1 MKVLIVDDE
10 LNIRT
15 SLSQFFSVYD
25 IDSELAEN
33 GLVAQRLL
41 LSDSFDAMVV
51 DLKMPGMDGLELIEW
66 MRDQFYDI
74 PVIMVSAHG
83 EITDAVTALKV
94 GAADYIVKP
103 FDPQELVD
111 KIIKM
116 VEAHQVNHLVTDEIV
131 DDISFIGSTPEMITI
146 KKDIT
151 KYAKTKSTILIT
163 GESGTGKNVIAKEIH
178 KLSFGE
184 DGPFQ
189 AINIGGVQ
197 ANLIESE
204 LFGHEK
210 GAFTGAIAQKKGL
223 FELASGGTLF
233 LDELGDLSLELQVKL
248 LTVLQDKQI
257 QRLGS
262 TKKIDI
268 DVRIIAATNKDLE
281 KMAFEENTFRQDLFY
296 RLNVLR
302 IKIPPLRDRLEDIPA
317 LAAQILKKKK
327 HNIGKDFIEGFSPNA
342 IMKLKS
348 ASYFGNIRELENV
361 LERAIIYSEDELIHE
376 DDIRFEENS
385 KYNIVAQTTSHKSN
399 SEFKS
404 LKEMEREQIIESLHR
419 WAGNKTKAAEELGI
433 SRRTLINKIND
444 YEIAEFKKTK

>member
-15 SLSQFFSVYD
+15 SLSQFFSVYE

-41 LSDSFDAMVV
+41 LSDNFDAMVV
-51 DLKMPGMDGLELIEW
+51 DLKMPGMDGLELIGW
-66 MRDQFYDI
+66 MREQFYDI

-83 EITDAVTALKV
+83 EITDAVTALKG

-111 KIIKM
+111 KITKM
-116 VEAHQVNHLVTDEIV
+116 VEAHKVNHLVTDELV
-131 DDISFIGSTPEMITI
+131 EDISFIGETPEMLNI
-146 KKDIT
+146 KKDIA

-178 KLSFGE
+178 KLSFGD

-197 ANLIESE
+197 ANLLESE

-210 GAFTGAIAQKKGL
+210 GAFTGATAQKKGL

-248 LTVLQDKQI
+248 LTVIQDKQI

-302 IKIPPLRDRLEDIPA
+302 IKIPPLRERIDDIPA

-342 IMKLKS
+342 IRKLKS
-348 ASYFGNIRELENV
+348 SNYFGNIRELENV
-361 LERAIIYSEDELIHE
+361 LERAIIYSEDTLIHE
-376 DDIRFEENS
+376 DDIRFEETS
-385 KYNIVAQTTSHKSN
+385 IYNMVSSSSYKSN
-399 SEFKS
+399 TEFKS

-419 WAGNKTKAAEELGI
+419 WAGNKTKASEELGI

-444 YEIAEFKKTK
+444 YEIDEFRKNK

>member
-10 LNIRT
+10 LNIRV

-41 LSDSFDAMVV
+41 LTDNFDAMVV
-51 DLKMPGMDGLELIEW
+51 DLKMPGMDGLELIGW
-66 MRDQFYDI
+66 MREQSYDI

-83 EITDAVTALKV
+83 EITDAVTALKG

-103 FDPQELVD
+103 FDPQELVE
-111 KIIKM
+111 KISNM
-116 VEAHQVNHLVTDEIV
+116 VEANQVNHLVTDELV
-131 DDISFIGSTPEMITI
+131 EYISFIGETPEMLNI
-146 KKDIT
+146 KKDIA

-178 KLSFGE
+178 KLSFGD

-197 ANLIESE
+197 ANLLESE

-210 GAFTGAIAQKKGL
+210 GAFTGATAQKKGL

-233 LDELGDLSLELQVKL
+233 LDELGDLSLDLQVKL
-248 LTVLQDKQI
+248 LTVIQDKQI

-302 IKIPPLRDRLEDIPA
+302 IKIPPLRDRIDDIPA

-327 HNIGKDFIEGFSPNA
+327 HNIGKDFIEGFSPKA
-342 IMKLKS
+342 IRKLKS

-361 LERAIIYSEDELIHE
+361 LERAIIYSEDKLIHE
-376 DDIRFEENS
+376 DDIRFEE
-385 KYNIVAQTTSHKSN
+385 TSIYTMVSSSSYKSN
-399 SEFKS
+399 TEFKS

-419 WAGNKTKAAEELGI
+419 WAGNKTKASEELGI

-444 YEIAEFKKTK
+444 YEIDEFKKNK